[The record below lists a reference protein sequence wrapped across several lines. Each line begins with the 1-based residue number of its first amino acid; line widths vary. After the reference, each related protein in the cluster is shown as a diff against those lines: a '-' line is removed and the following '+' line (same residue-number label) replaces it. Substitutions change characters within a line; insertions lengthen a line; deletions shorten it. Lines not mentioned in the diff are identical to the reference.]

1 MKTVAVIFGGNS
13 TEHDVSIVTAI
24 ASIIKPLRA
33 LGLYQVEPVYIAKDG
48 SWYWDPA
55 LAEIELFSSGR
66 IEEFLRKT
74 PKTAVLVDGG
84 LQLVKSTGLTGRKVY
99 RSIDVVFPAMH
110 GTYGED
116 GSLMGLLRLAGVPF
130 VGCDMEA
137 SVLAMNKLLAHA
149 ICASAGIAHHRYA
162 GLTQAEFTQ
171 DPRAAMD
178 QLEQALTYPMFTKP
192 VHLGSSI
199 GISRVTSRA
208 ELSNA
213 LEVVFHYDQWGI
225 VEEAVP
231 NLVEVTVPI
240 LGNTELV
247 FGIPEEPALSGED
260 FFDFDKK
267 YLGAGKKLGGKVGG
281 AVYSHLPAR
290 LPAALLAECQA
301 VAASVYQALGCTGI
315 SRVDL
320 LVDSKRGQV
329 YFNEVNPL
337 PGSLYL
343 HNWRAAGYSAADV
356 VGRLIDLAF
365 ERAASQS
372 TLSTGFA
379 TSFLKQF

>member
-1 MKTVAVIFGGNS
+1 MKTIAVIFGGQS

-48 SWYWDPA
+48 SWYWDEA
-55 LAEIELFSSGR
+55 LADIQLFSSGR
-66 IEEFLRKT
+66 ITEWLRKA
-74 PKTAVLVDGG
+74 PKTAVLFDGG
-84 LQLVKSTGLTGRKVY
+84 LQLVKSTGLTGRKLY
-99 RSIDVVFPAMH
+99 RQIDVAFPATH
-110 GTYGED
+110 GTNGED

-149 ICASAGIAHHRYA
+149 ICASAGIPHHRYA
-162 GLTQAEFTQ
+162 GLTKAEFSH
-171 DPRAAMD
+171 DPKGAMD
-178 QLEQALTYPMFTKP
+178 QLEQALSYPMFTKP

-240 LGNTELV
+240 MGNHELTLGV
-247 FGIPEEPALSGED
+247 PEEPALSGEE

-267 YLGAGKKLGGKVGG
+267 YLGMGKKGSGKVGG

-290 LPAALLAECQA
+290 LPDALLEQCRQ
-301 VAASVYQALGCTGI
+301 VATSVYQALGCTGI

-320 LVDSKRGQV
+320 LVDAKAGIV

-343 HNWRAAGYSAADV
+343 HNWRAAGFSAAEV
-356 VGRLIDLAF
+356 VGRLVDLAV
-365 ERAASQS
+365 ERHAESGS
-372 TLSTGFA
+372 LTTGF
-379 TSFLKQF
+379 TTNFLKQF